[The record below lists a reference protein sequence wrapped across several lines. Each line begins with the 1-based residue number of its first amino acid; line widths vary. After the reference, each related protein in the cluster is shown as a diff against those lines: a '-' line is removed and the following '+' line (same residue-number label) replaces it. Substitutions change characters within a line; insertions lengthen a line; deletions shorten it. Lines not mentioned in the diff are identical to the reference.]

1 MRPIQCFEHAGAG
14 RGGGMVERIRVTDA
28 ASLLGVS
35 DDTLRRWADSGRIEV
50 DRAHGPAT
58 VDAAALAALA
68 AQIAAESPLARMLP
82 AEGTSSARNRV
93 TGIVTRVVR
102 DTVMAQVELQAGPFR
117 FVSLMSR
124 EAADE
129 LHLEPGSIATAS
141 VKATTVVIE
150 HADLRKDAR

>member
-1 MRPIQCFEHAGAG
+1 
-14 RGGGMVERIRVTDA
+14 MVERIKVVDA
-28 ASLLGVS
+28 AALLGVS
-35 DDTLRRWADSGRIEV
+35 DDTLRRWADAGRIEV
-50 DRAHGPAT
+50 DRAAGPAT
-58 VDAAALAALA
+58 VDGAQLAALA
-68 AQIAAESPLARMLP
+68 AQIAAESPLSRLVP

-129 LHLEPGSIATAS
+129 LRLEPGVIATAS

-150 HADLRKDAR
+150 HAPRKDSK

>member
-1 MRPIQCFEHAGAG
+1 
-14 RGGGMVERIRVTDA
+14 MVERIKVTDA
-28 ASLLGVS
+28 AALLGVS
-35 DDTLRRWADSGRIEV
+35 DDTLRRWSDSGRIAI
-50 DRAHGPAT
+50 DRSAGPAT
-58 VDAAALAALA
+58 VDGAELAALA
-68 AQIAAESPLARMLP
+68 THIAAESPLARLLP

-129 LHLEPGSIATAS
+129 LHLEPGVIATAS

-150 HADLRKDAR
+150 HADLKKDSR

>member
-1 MRPIQCFEHAGAG
+1 
-14 RGGGMVERIRVTDA
+14 MVERIRVTDA
-28 ASLLGVS
+28 AALLGVS
-35 DDTLRRWADSGRIEV
+35 DDTLRRWSDAGRITI
-50 DRAHGPAT
+50 DRSGGPAT
-58 VDAAALAALA
+58 VDGAALAGLA
-68 AQIAAESPLARMLP
+68 TAIAAESPLARLLP

-129 LHLEPGSIATAS
+129 LHLEPGAIATAS
-141 VKATTVVIE
+141 VKATTVVVE
-150 HADLRKDAR
+150 HADLKKDAR

>member
-1 MRPIQCFEHAGAG
+1 MRSISCSSTADA
-14 RGGGMVERIRVTDA
+14 VEEAFVVDRIRLADA
-28 ASLLGVS
+28 AALLGVS
-35 DDTLRRWADSGRIEV
+35 DDTLRRWADAGRIDV
-50 DRAHGPAT
+50 DRTRGPAT
-58 VDAAALAALA
+58 VGGAELASLAAE
-68 AQIAAESPLARMLP
+68 IAAESPLARLLP

-129 LHLEPGSIATAS
+129 LRLEPGAIATAS

-150 HADLRKDAR
+150 HADLRRDAR

>member
-1 MRPIQCFEHAGAG
+1 
-14 RGGGMVERIRVTDA
+14 VVDRIRLTDA
-28 ASLLGVS
+28 AALLGVS

-58 VDAAALAALA
+58 VDGAALAALA
-68 AQIAAESPLARMLP
+68 ARIAAESPLARLLP
-82 AEGTSSARNRV
+82 AGGTSSARNRV
-93 TGIVTRVVR
+93 TGIVTRVLR

-129 LHLEPGSIATAS
+129 LHLEPGAIATAS

-150 HADLRKDAR
+150 HAEIRRDGR